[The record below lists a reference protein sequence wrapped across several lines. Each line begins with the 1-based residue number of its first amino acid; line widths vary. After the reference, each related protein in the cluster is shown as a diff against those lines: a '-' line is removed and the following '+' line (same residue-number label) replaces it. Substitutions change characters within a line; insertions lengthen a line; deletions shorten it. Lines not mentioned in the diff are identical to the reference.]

1 MGKQE
6 NIKIFEDT
14 ETLCKTN
21 SSLKQ
26 SIKNSICNQKLI
38 LQNQRINSNN
48 QKRYEKPAN
57 IIVSKKRTLQA
68 ASAYKNTKTAVHNFA
83 SATNPGGGV
92 KRGSNAQEECLC
104 RCSGL
109 YVCLSTQ
116 TMLDGFYSP
125 HRQAHNPIYNDD
137 IIYTPAVKVF
147 KTDTAQPEIMN
158 ASDWYDVDVITCAA
172 PNLRVQNN
180 YNGKSSYNNV
190 KKMTNEELLKLHEK
204 RLKRI
209 LDIALSEN
217 NETIILGA
225 FGCGAFKN
233 DPQIVAQAAKNVIR
247 EYLYSFKNIEFA
259 VYCSPRDDRNY
270 RIFDRVLKK

>member
-116 TMLDGFYSP
+116 TMW
-125 HRQAHNPIYNDD
+125 DD
-137 IIYTPAVKVF
+137 SILHTDKHIIQF
-147 KTDTAQPEIMN
+147 IMMI
-158 ASDWYDVDVITCAA
+158 SFIHLQSQYLKQI
-172 PNLRVQNN
+172 LNN
-180 YNGKSSYNNV
+180 QRSWMHLIGI
-190 KKMTNEELLKLHEK
+190 M
-204 RLKRI
+204 
-209 LDIALSEN
+209 
-217 NETIILGA
+217 
-225 FGCGAFKN
+225 
-233 DPQIVAQAAKNVIR
+233 
-247 EYLYSFKNIEFA
+247 
-259 VYCSPRDDRNY
+259 
-270 RIFDRVLKK
+270 

>member
-6 NIKIFEDT
+6 NIKIFEDI

-26 SIKNSICNQKLI
+26 SIKNSIHNQKLI
-38 LQNQRINSNN
+38 LQNQKINSNN

-92 KRGSNAQEECLC
+92 KKGSNAQEECLC

-116 TMLDGFYSP
+116 TMWDGFYSP

-137 IIYTPAVKVF
+137 IIYTPAVTVF
-147 KTDTAQPEIMN
+147 KTDTAQPEIMDT
-158 ASDWYDVDVITCAA
+158 SDWYDVDVITCAA

-180 YNGKSSYNNV
+180 YNGKLPYNSV
-190 KKMTNEELLKLHEK
+190 KKMTN
-204 RLKRI
+204 
-209 LDIALSEN
+209 D
-217 NETIILGA
+217 ETIILGA
-225 FGCGAFKN
+225 FGCDPFMN
-233 DPQIVAQAAKNVIR
+233 DPQIVVQAAKNVIR

-259 VYCSPRDDRNY
+259 VYCFPRDDRNY
-270 RIFDRVLKK
+270 RIFNRVLKK

>member
-68 ASAYKNTKTAVHNFA
+68 ASAYKNTKTAVHN
-83 SATNPGGGV
+83 
-92 KRGSNAQEECLC
+92 
-104 RCSGL
+104 
-109 YVCLSTQ
+109 
-116 TMLDGFYSP
+116 SP

-137 IIYTPAVKVF
+137 IIYTPAVTVF
-147 KTDTAQPEIMN
+147 KTDTEQPEIMD
-158 ASDWYDVDVITCAA
+158 ASDWYNVDVITCAA
-172 PNLRVQNN
+172 PNLRVKNN
-180 YNGKSSYNNV
+180 YNGKSSYNNA
-190 KKMTNEELLKLHEK
+190 KKMTNDELLKLHEK

-209 LDIALSEN
+209 LDTALSEDD
-217 NETIILGA
+217 ETIILGA
-225 FGCGAFKN
+225 FGCGAFMN

>member
-116 TMLDGFYSP
+116 TMWDGFYSP

-137 IIYTPAVKVF
+137 IIYTPAVTVF
-147 KTDTAQPEIMN
+147 KTDTEQPEIMN
-158 ASDWYDVDVITCAA
+158 ASDWYDVDIIT
-172 PNLRVQNN
+172 
-180 YNGKSSYNNV
+180 
-190 KKMTNEELLKLHEK
+190 
-204 RLKRI
+204 
-209 LDIALSEN
+209 
-217 NETIILGA
+217 
-225 FGCGAFKN
+225 
-233 DPQIVAQAAKNVIR
+233 
-247 EYLYSFKNIEFA
+247 
-259 VYCSPRDDRNY
+259 
-270 RIFDRVLKK
+270 